1 MKPSKFSDTQIVRI
15 LSELDAGAKVADL
28 CRKHNVSS
36 ASIYKWKSK
45 FAGMDVNQLKRLKEL
60 EAENDRLKKMYSEL
74 SLDHHILKDLLGKK
88 P

>member
-15 LSELDAGAKVADL
+15 LSELDAGAKVTDL

-36 ASIYKWKSK
+36 ASIYKWRSK

>member
-1 MKPSKFSDTQIVRI
+1 MKPSKFSDTQIIRI